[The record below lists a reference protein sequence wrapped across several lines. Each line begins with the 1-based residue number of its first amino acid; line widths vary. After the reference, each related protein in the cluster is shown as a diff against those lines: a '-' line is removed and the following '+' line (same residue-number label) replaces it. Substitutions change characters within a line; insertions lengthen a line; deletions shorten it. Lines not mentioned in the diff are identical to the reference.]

1 MKYNNEIPNDNQQ
14 VPSSSDAPD
23 DKQATAVNPSRTG
36 GSRRRFLQG
45 ALAAAP
51 VLMTVVSRPVWG
63 NVCAPSGMASG
74 NASDPTDV
82 SVCKTGNGPDTW
94 LSGGVS
100 SWPAPYSQNNIRFN
114 DVFGTGPTQQLIQVL
129 AGNGGCTSTTCRPFH
144 RAAVAALLNAAKGTM
159 NYLGQDPV
167 AVVISIVYDVLAN
180 GSYMAA
186 PGASWDETQTLE
198 YFMMT
203 FSNA

>member
-1 MKYNNEIPNDNQQ
+1 MKHNNEIPDGNQQ
-14 VPSSSDAPD
+14 VPSTVSTTD
-23 DKQATAVNPSRTG
+23 DKQVNTTNTSCTG

-74 NASDPTDV
+74 NASHPTDV

-100 SWPAPYSQNNIRFN
+100 SWPAPYNENNIRFN
-114 DVFGTGPTQQLIQVL
+114 DVFGAGPTQQLIQVL
-129 AGNGGCTSTTCRPFH
+129 NGTGGGTYTPFH
-144 RAAVAALLNAAKGTM
+144 KASIAALLNAADGLM
-159 NYLGQDPV
+159 GYLGPNPV
-167 AVVISIVYDVLAN
+167 DVVISIVYNVLKH
-180 GSYMAA
+180 GYYEPA
-186 PGASWDETQTLE
+186 PGSSWDETDALA
-198 YFMMT
+198 YFNLT
-203 FSNA
+203 FANN